1 MSYNKLFE
9 YEAHPRNRIWRYKMY
24 EQFKALLIDELQIAE
39 DKITPE
45 AELLNDLG
53 VNSIDL
59 AELILRCEETFDVTI
74 EDDDLHSFT
83 TVGDIVKFLES
94 KQK

>member
-1 MSYNKLFE
+1 
-9 YEAHPRNRIWRYKMY
+9 MY
-24 EQFKALLIDELQIAE
+24 EQFKEILIDELQIAE

-59 AELILRCEETFDVTI
+59 AELILRCEETFNVTI
-74 EDDDLHSFT
+74 EDEDLHSFS

-94 KQK
+94 KQ

>member
-1 MSYNKLFE
+1 
-9 YEAHPRNRIWRYKMY
+9 MY
-24 EQFKALLIDELQIAE
+24 EQFKELLIDELQIAE

-59 AELILRCEETFDVTI
+59 AELILRCEETFNITI

-94 KQK
+94 KQ

>member
-1 MSYNKLFE
+1 
-9 YEAHPRNRIWRYKMY
+9 MY